1 MATPS
6 TAPAAEP
13 VKDTI
18 DDMLLLSALREE
30 GKAELLDILDS
41 IRGRK
46 CLVTDAQLGGLLS
59 QIIVE
64 GSKFLQDND
73 VDYLREL
80 KDEGL
85 KDFTAHQRQG
95 EDGQRVG
102 VADIPENIVYIVR
115 PHLPLMNLIANQINE
130 AAKSGTCMSRA
141 FPLHNYLN
149 PQNVSFFRYH

>member
-1 MATPS
+1 MATAS
-6 TAPAAEP
+6 TTPAAEP

-30 GKAELLDILDS
+30 GKAELKDILDS

-64 GSKFLQDND
+64 GSKFLHDND

-85 KDFTAHQRQG
+85 KDFTAQQQHG
-95 EDGQRVG
+95 EDGQRA
-102 VADIPENIVYIVR
+102 VADIPENIIYIVR

-130 AAKSGTCMSRA
+130 AAKSGKGNHTVHI
-141 FPLHNYLN
+141 PL
-149 PQNVSFFRYH
+149 QNTI

>member
-1 MATPS
+1 MATAS
-6 TAPAAEP
+6 SAPVVEP
-13 VKDTI
+13 AKDTI

-64 GSKFLQDND
+64 GSKFLHDND

-85 KDFTAHQRQG
+85 KDFTAHQQQG
-95 EDGQRVG
+95 QESSHGKRLG
-102 VADIPENIVYIVR
+102 VAEIPENIVYIVR

-130 AAKSGTCMSRA
+130 AAKNG
-141 FPLHNYLN
+141 
-149 PQNVSFFRYH
+149 